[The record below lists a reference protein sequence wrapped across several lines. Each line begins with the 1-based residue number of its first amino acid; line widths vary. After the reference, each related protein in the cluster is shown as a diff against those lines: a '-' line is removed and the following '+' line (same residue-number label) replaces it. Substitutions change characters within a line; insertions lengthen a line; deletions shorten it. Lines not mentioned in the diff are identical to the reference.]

1 MANNFNIE
9 GFETY
14 EKVIV
19 DFSATW
25 CGPCKALNPIL
36 DEISDSTDIKV
47 VKIDVDTN
55 QELAIEH
62 GIRSVPTMLL
72 FKRGELI
79 NRISGLK
86 WKEEILALFE

>member
-1 MANNFNIE
+1 MVNNFNIE

>member
-1 MANNFNIE
+1 MTNNFNIE

-72 FKRGELI
+72 FKKGELI

>member
-1 MANNFNIE
+1 MTNNFNIE

-36 DEISDSTDIKV
+36 DEISSTTDIKV
-47 VKIDVDTN
+47 FKIDVDEN

-62 GIRSVPTMLL
+62 GIRSIPTMLL
-72 FKRGELI
+72 FKKGQLI
-79 NRISGLK
+79 NRLAGMK
-86 WKEEILALFE
+86 RKGEILEAFN

>member
-1 MANNFNIE
+1 MTNNFNIE

-47 VKIDVDTN
+47 VKIDVDAN

-72 FKRGELI
+72 FKKGELI

>member
-1 MANNFNIE
+1 MTNNFNIE
-9 GFETY
+9 GFATY

-47 VKIDVDTN
+47 VKIDVDAN